1 MWLML
6 AAARL
11 KLLVGGLSSFTDQL
25 TCHRSLPDAGG
36 ISAMQ
41 RAEARELGSLVAIA
55 ARYSPW
61 RGRCLIQ
68 VLVLQQLLA
77 QRQIPGFFCLGVRK
91 ADDTAKALD
100 AHAWLQCGDVF
111 VNGATPERHYTA
123 LSSFSW
129 GL

>member
-1 MWLML
+1 ML

-11 KLLVGGLSSFTDQL
+11 KLLVGGFAQFTAGL
-25 TCHRSLPDAGG
+25 TRHHDLPVPGS
-36 ISAMQ
+36 ISAIQ
-41 RAEARELGSLVAIA
+41 LAEARELGRLVATA
-55 ARYSPW
+55 ARYAPW
-61 RGRCLIQ
+61 QGRCLIQ

-91 ADDTAKALD
+91 AGDEAVLD
-100 AHAWLQCGDVF
+100 AHAWLQCGDVI
-111 VNGATPERHYTA
+111 VNGAAPERGYTA